1 MVVIGFCNSDSP
13 VRNVDVAIPANNK
26 NRLSIGLVFWLLA
39 REVNRLRGTVSRED
53 KWDVPVD
60 LFFYRDPEEIK
71 AIEEAEKKAAE
82 EAAAGEV
89 DWDDAEAGEG
99 FDAEGAEGE
108 AAAGGADAA
117 PAADEWDAGAGAGWE
132 EGGDAVAAEFTS

>member
-1 MVVIGFCNSDSP
+1 VVVIGFCNSDSP

-26 NRLSIGLVFWLLA
+26 NRLSIGLVFWMLA
-39 REVNRLRGTVSRED
+39 REVNRLRGTVSREEP
-53 KWDVPVD
+53 WDVPVD

-89 DWDDAEAGEG
+89 DWDDADVGEG
-99 FDAEGAEGE
+99 FEGE
-108 AAAGGADAA
+108 DAGAAAGGGDAA
-117 PAADEWDAGAGAGWE
+117 GADEWDAGAGAGWE
-132 EGGDAVAAEFTS
+132 AGGDAVAEGF